1 MGQREVGKVGNW
13 HSLLSVPLC
22 PLSPHQHCTDSP
34 FLSPALLCC
43 PACPACAPERSPSRV
58 SGALGMWGH
67 WGGEWWGEAWRLC
80 WVGGALLQLWDGSSA
95 LQWGSCPQGWPCWNR
110 AGGFG
115 LERWECGSIAGKG
128 WVGGGGHRAGCLP
141 SHLVSSAQSVSA
153 SPPESP
159 PDEEMGLKRSQEE
172 KELPGHYVSVGLLG
186 GGAGILQG
194 DTLKVT

>member
-13 HSLLSVPLC
+13 HSLPSVPLC

-80 WVGGALLQLWDGSSA
+80 WVGVLCYSCGMDRLLCSGAAAPRDGPVGTEQVGLGWKGGNVEALLGRDG
-95 LQWGSCPQGWPCWNR
+95 L
-110 AGGFG
+110 
-115 LERWECGSIAGKG
+115 
-128 WVGGGGHRAGCLP
+128 VGGGTGLA
-141 SHLVSSAQSVSA
+141 A
-153 SPPESP
+153 SPHTSCR
-159 PDEEMGLKRSQEE
+159 LLRACRHLLQRA
-172 KELPGHYVSVGLLG
+172 LPTRRWG
-186 GGAGILQG
+186 
-194 DTLKVT
+194 

>member
-1 MGQREVGKVGNW
+1 M
-13 HSLLSVPLC
+13 
-22 PLSPHQHCTDSP
+22 
-34 FLSPALLCC
+34 
-43 PACPACAPERSPSRV
+43 
-58 SGALGMWGH
+58 
-67 WGGEWWGEAWRLC
+67 
-80 WVGGALLQLWDGSSA
+80 GGALLQLWDGSSA

-186 GGAGILQG
+186 GGGRNPARRHAGSPIEEGGGELPVGSASRDMQPLPALSKALCIPPVVQDSDGDKSDYNLVVDEVSPGCLQG
-194 DTLKVT
+194 ATLCAQRA